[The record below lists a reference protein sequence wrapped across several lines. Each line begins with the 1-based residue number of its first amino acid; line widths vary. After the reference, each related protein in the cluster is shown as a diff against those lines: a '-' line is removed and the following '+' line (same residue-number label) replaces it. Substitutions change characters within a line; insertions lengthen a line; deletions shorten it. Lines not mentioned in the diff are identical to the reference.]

1 MLLGGKTI
9 SGKINLD
16 GESILDLSEQEFD
29 KRFRWKKISMVFQGA
44 MNSLDPV
51 FTIKKQF
58 VEVLKQH
65 KFEGDFENVIA
76 DAINSVSLT
85 EDVLKKYP
93 HELSGG
99 MKQRIIIAM
108 ALLLKPTFVL
118 FLIQKHV
125 SRLQS
130 IRIPRIEY
138 NFSDIVYSSENS

>member
-29 KRFRWKKISMVFQGA
+29 KRLRWKKIAMVFQGA

-65 KFEGDFENVIA
+65 KFE
-76 DAINSVSLT
+76 
-85 EDVLKKYP
+85 
-93 HELSGG
+93 
-99 MKQRIIIAM
+99 
-108 ALLLKPTFVL
+108 
-118 FLIQKHV
+118 
-125 SRLQS
+125 
-130 IRIPRIEY
+130 
-138 NFSDIVYSSENS
+138 